1 MRRELLT
8 SCLMLWQKRGKVRYF
23 SLFVFNRVLIVA
35 SVLWLVSGCTSKTN
49 QDPVDL
55 APTPTVHSV
64 FSTIDQLDRSQSDS
78 YPTLERPTPTP
89 LPTLTPRPQLDT
101 RIVTI
106 YDDALH
112 SDWSVDNSREVDYL
126 LQDTAFSYSG
136 ENSLSYAPKIEYADL
151 AFTVNENSDEV
162 YLRDDVL
169 AVRFWLYSG
178 DDYLENDDLA
188 VSVVGS
194 NAFPYWVADDDSV
207 TVQDSLDLF
216 PVTRLYYLDV
226 DRDIPPETWIQ
237 IEVWLDEL
245 VFEPEYKY
253 VTGIYLKNDE
263 DFFRTV
269 YLDDVELVIREN

>member
-1 MRRELLT
+1 MT
-8 SCLMLWQKRGKVRYF
+8 KDF
-23 SLFVFNRVLIVA
+23 SLLLINRVLIFA
-35 SVLWLVSGCTSKTN
+35 GVLWLVSGCTSKTD
-49 QDPVDL
+49 QDVVDL
-55 APTPTVHSV
+55 VPTPTVHSV
-64 FSTIDQLDRSQSDS
+64 FSTLDTLDQSESDS
-78 YPTLERPTPTP
+78 YPTLERPTLTP
-89 LPTLTPRPQLDT
+89 LPTLTPRPPLET

-112 SDWSVDNSREVDYL
+112 SDWSVNNSREVDYL
-126 LQDTAFSYSG
+126 LQDTTFSYNG
-136 ENSLSYAPKIEYADL
+136 ENSLSYAPKVEYADL
-151 AFTVNENSDEV
+151 AFTVNEDSDAV

-207 TVQDSLDLF
+207 TVQDDLDVF

-226 DRDIPPETWIQ
+226 DRDIPPDTWIQ
-237 IEVWLDEL
+237 IELWLNEHEIY
-245 VFEPEYKY
+245 EPEYKY
-253 VTGIYLKNDE
+253 VTGIYIKNDE
-263 DFFRTV
+263 DFFRTI